1 MDSIADTPFTIRP
14 ARPVDDIRCGQI
26 TAAAWMASEVPD
38 KLPHAMT
45 MFDDGAPLGRG
56 DRYRLIAELPNL
68 VAGFADVHLAQR
80 HVWYLFVEPDLQGL
94 KIGGALLDTAQ
105 QTVGGAMTLQCLAAG
120 KRTLDWY
127 RSQGFRITGTHRR
140 PFCGRDVGWVR
151 LKRVVRP
158 A

>member
-1 MDSIADTPFTIRP
+1 MDLIADTPFTIRP

-38 KLPHAMT
+38 KLPH
-45 MFDDGAPLGRG
+45 
-56 DRYRLIAELPNL
+56 
-68 VAGFADVHLAQR
+68 
-80 HVWYLFVEPDLQGL
+80 
-94 KIGGALLDTAQ
+94 
-105 QTVGGAMTLQCLAAG
+105 AMTLQCLAAG

-151 LKRVVRP
+151 LKRVARP